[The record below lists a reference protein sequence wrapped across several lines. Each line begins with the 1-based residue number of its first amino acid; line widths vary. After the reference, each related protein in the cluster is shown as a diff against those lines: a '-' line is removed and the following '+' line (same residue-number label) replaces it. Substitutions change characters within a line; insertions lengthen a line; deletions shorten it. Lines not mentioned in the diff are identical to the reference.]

1 MEEEYS
7 FIPFQK
13 NERSIKII
21 KNERFLKVKKRY
33 QICYYVFNF
42 IIIIILIFLFL
53 LYLIFNL
60 QKSILKIN
68 NININLNNTKNNNIS
83 KQTKVCV
90 CTPAKEEN
98 RYIREFI
105 QHYEKYGVDKMFL
118 YDNNEIEGEKFDDIL
133 KDYITKGFVEILN
146 RRGKKDGMH
155 EIMNNCYKNNYEK

>member
-1 MEEEYS
+1 MEKKY
-7 FIPFQK
+7 FFFPFQK
-13 NERSIKII
+13 NEMTIKII

-33 QICYYVFNF
+33 QICFYAFKF
-42 IIIIILIFLFL
+42 IIIIILLFLFSK
-53 LYLIFNL
+53 YLIFNL

-118 YDNNEIEGEKFDDIL
+118 YDN
-133 KDYITKGFVEILN
+133 
-146 RRGKKDGMH
+146 RW
-155 EIMNNCYKNNYEK
+155 